1 MGKDETSF
9 ESPFAAAVN
18 AIIDSHKKLYDI
30 LLTSFG
36 IYNSGVVPPRTK
48 RVSRI
53 LDCEANGAHT
63 ILESLAAAAKAEPR
77 GSLGTAPDLLI
88 AECRDF
94 LDFLEDNLKSPDC
107 AATINDIRQTE
118 EAFTNLIKGLSG
130 CDPNITTKEYH
141 KRIDK
146 FIRDLKD
153 LFRNLGSATVKYEFT
168 LSERAKKKSEE
179 SDVLKQIL
187 KKFEE
192 NNKYLQITSD
202 ATTKTAANTKNLRQ
216 DIRAIREGK
225 TVTSELSGIDP
236 LSRPKR
242 EEVNLVKKLIREHK
256 KTNPNYSLL
265 SVSTFVR
272 KESLRIGR
280 IGGYKTDLALNS
292 RASTELKRE
301 ENGLSPY

>member
-1 MGKDETSF
+1 MEKDETSF

-53 LDCEANGAHT
+53 LDCEANGVHT
-63 ILESLAAAAKAEPR
+63 ILESLATAAKAEPR
-77 GSLGTAPDLLI
+77 GSLGAAPDLLI

-130 CDPNITTKEYH
+130 CDPNITTEEYH

-146 FIRDLKD
+146 FIRDLKG
-153 LFRNLGSATVKYEFT
+153 LFRNLGSSIVKYEFT
-168 LSERAKKKSEE
+168 LSERAKSENE
-179 SDVLKQIL
+179 KRATSTRSKRGVGGKGPKTEFMKGQF
-187 KKFEE
+187 KTFERF
-192 NNKYLQITSD
+192 L
-202 ATTKTAANTKNLRQ
+202 TA
-216 DIRAIREGK
+216 
-225 TVTSELSGIDP
+225 
-236 LSRPKR
+236 SRYDG
-242 EEVNLVKKLIREHK
+242 EMKKLNSLAAQCWFK
-256 KTNPNYSLL
+256 NKAKWDAAAKATGQNKGYSSAIVLANAY
-265 SVSTFVR
+265 R
-272 KESLRIGR
+272 RI
-280 IGGYKTDLALNS
+280 D
-292 RASTELKRE
+292 
-301 ENGLSPY
+301 

>member
-1 MGKDETSF
+1 MGKDEKSF
-9 ESPFAAAVN
+9 ETSFAAAVN

-63 ILESLAAAAKAEPR
+63 ILEGLATAAKAEPR
-77 GSLGTAPDLLI
+77 GSLGAAPDLLI

-130 CDPNITTKEYH
+130 CDPNITTEEYH

-146 FIRDLKD
+146 FIRDLKG
-153 LFRNLGSATVKYEFT
+153 LFRNLGSAIVKYEFT
-168 LSERAKKKSEE
+168 LCERAK
-179 SDVLKQIL
+179 
-187 KKFEE
+187 
-192 NNKYLQITSD
+192 
-202 ATTKTAANTKNLRQ
+202 AA
-216 DIRAIREGK
+216 
-225 TVTSELSGIDP
+225 
-236 LSRPKR
+236 PKR
-242 EEVNLVKKLIREHK
+242 RTASTRAKRGVGGKGPKTEFMKGQIKAFERFLTTSGYDGEMKKLNSLAAQCWFK
-256 KTNPNYSLL
+256 NKTKWDAAAKSSGQNKGYSSAIVLANAY
-265 SVSTFVR
+265 R
-272 KESLRIGR
+272 RI
-280 IGGYKTDLALNS
+280 D
-292 RASTELKRE
+292 
-301 ENGLSPY
+301 

>member
-9 ESPFAAAVN
+9 ETPFAAAVN

-63 ILESLAAAAKAEPR
+63 ILEGLAVAAKAEPR
-77 GSLGTAPDLLI
+77 GSLGAAPDLLI

-130 CDPNITTKEYH
+130 CDPNITTEEYH
-141 KRIDK
+141 KRINK
-146 FIRDLKD
+146 FIRDLKG
-153 LFRNLGSATVKYEFT
+153 LFRNLGSAIVKYEFT
-168 LSERAKKKSEE
+168 LCERAKAAQE
-179 SDVLKQIL
+179 IL
-187 KKFEE
+187 
-192 NNKYLQITSD
+192 NNH
-202 ATTKTAANTKNLRQ
+202 TTKSIESKLISPPSRKKDELRRTAVALM
-216 DIRAIREGK
+216 
-225 TVTSELSGIDP
+225 
-236 LSRPKR
+236 KR
-242 EEVNLVKKLIREHK
+242 VKKDTACTWSEAEDTVQKAMWKEFDNCGLRVSKNNFHSLRYNNNYIDEPEA
-256 KTNPNYSLL
+256 NDALMEEYSLL
-265 SVSTFVR
+265 TIH
-272 KESLRIGR
+272 ESHKIL
-280 IGGYKTDLALNS
+280 TA
-292 RASTELKRE
+292 
-301 ENGLSPY
+301 

>member
-9 ESPFAAAVN
+9 ETPFAAAVN

-63 ILESLAAAAKAEPR
+63 ILEGLAAAAKAEPR
-77 GSLGTAPDLLI
+77 GSLGAAPDLLI

-130 CDPNITTKEYH
+130 CDPNITTEEYH

-146 FIRDLKD
+146 FIRDLKG
-153 LFRNLGSATVKYEFT
+153 LFRNLGSAIVKYEFT
-168 LSERAKKKSEE
+168 LCERAKAAQE
-179 SDVLKQIL
+179 IL
-187 KKFEE
+187 
-192 NNKYLQITSD
+192 NNH
-202 ATTKTAANTKNLRQ
+202 TTKPIESKLISPPSRKKDELRRTAVALM
-216 DIRAIREGK
+216 
-225 TVTSELSGIDP
+225 
-236 LSRPKR
+236 KR
-242 EEVNLVKKLIREHK
+242 VKKDTACTWSEAEDTVQKAMWKEFDNCGLRVSKNNFHSLRYNNNYIDE
-256 KTNPNYSLL
+256 PEADDALMEEYSLL
-265 SVSTFVR
+265 TIH
-272 KESLRIGR
+272 ESHKIQ
-280 IGGYKTDLALNS
+280 TA
-292 RASTELKRE
+292 
-301 ENGLSPY
+301 